1 MIHHPAWAV
10 CTTMPTAT
18 ARINNQKQKK
28 QSDMKRY
35 RLIEYAYLATLVL
48 GFTACSQDELVDGS
62 PVNGTPVT
70 FTASGIAM
78 QQSAATRAT
87 TDGTWEA
94 DMTVGIKISGM
105 NSELPKA
112 YTVKPNADDNT
123 KATLSAADAANP
135 FYWQSSTE
143 SVAVTAWWPY
153 ADGQTEPSEVIV
165 EADQSTRA
173 NYDASDYI
181 MVQEDVK
188 YSEPT
193 LTFEHRTA
201 KVTIN
206 IQMSRENSTAS
217 VSDLKLCN
225 LTGVK
230 DGATQVTPYQP
241 DKNVATFEALLPEQ
255 TIAADTQFLSLQ
267 LDGHSFTYTW
277 TASQGYE
284 LKAGYNTIF
293 TFTLANKDIVFE
305 GCTLEEWTVQEIQG
319 NTGPST
325 LDFIVED
332 GTYKVYTEA
341 GLKVWADH
349 VKAGHWSTN
358 LTLMNDIIMTSP
370 ASGSS
375 NWTPIGRSSQT
386 SLNYTTYTGTIEG
399 NGYTIDNMVV
409 NEPSSYRASMVVALG
424 EGGTIRNL
432 TIGSG
437 SYFSSRYYASSLV
450 VDNNGGKVINCHSAA
465 TVEGKITSVRTGV
478 DFSVGGVVANNWSDD
493 GKNSYVI
500 GCSFSGQVI
509 ADANNLEEYFFV
521 GGVVANSG
529 TAVGNN
535 SNRAHVVGCINT
547 GGVTFQ
553 SAGSS
558 TVSHVGG
565 VVGSNYQNHGLAVVT
580 GCVMTG
586 KMTFSNVEKRR
597 PWYSAFDATIGEIAD
612 ATATH
617 VYYTGGSIES
627 NYSNPYRT
635 TYAKYDALL
644 EVDGTDPTWE
654 TATANINTAIKDWNA
669 SNGDLCPY
677 HFEQTNGT
685 NQPPTLVDG
694 APN

>member
-1 MIHHPAWAV
+1 
-10 CTTMPTAT
+10 MPTAT

-70 FTASGIAM
+70 FTASGIAA

-123 KATLSAADAANP
+123 KATLAAADAANP

-143 SVAVTAWWPY
+143 PVAVTAWYPY
-153 ADGQTEPSEVIV
+153 TAGQTEPSEVIV

-206 IQMSRENSTAS
+206 IKMSVESSTAS

-255 TIAADTQFLSLQ
+255 TIAAGTQFLSLQ

-293 TFTLANKDIVFE
+293 TFTLANKDIIFE
-305 GCTLEEWTVQEIQG
+305 GCTLVGWLDGQGTQG

-409 NEPSSYRASMVVALG
+409 NEPNSYRASMVVALG
-424 EGGTIRNL
+424 VGGTIRNL

-437 SYFSSRYYASSLV
+437 SHFSSRYYASSLV

-465 TVEGKITSVRTGV
+465 TVEGIFLSGV
-478 DFSVGGVVANNWSDD
+478 SGMDFSVGGVVANNWSDD

-521 GGVVANSG
+521 GGVVASSG

-547 GGVTFQ
+547 GGVTFKN
-553 SAGSS
+553 AGSS

-565 VVGSNYQNHGLAVVT
+565 VVGSNYLNHGLAVVT

-597 PWYSAFDATIGEIAD
+597 PWYSAFDATIGEID
-612 ATATH
+612 DHATATH

-627 NYSNPYRT
+627 EWHNPYRT

-644 EVDGTDPTWE
+644 EVDGIDITWE
-654 TATANINTAIKDWNA
+654 TATANINTAIKEWNA
-669 SNGDLCPY
+669 DNGDLCPY